1 MISIPNTVHSQ
12 SMRVLIGNKI
22 HYVTFYVS
30 PTWAQTMIET
40 KQYQTMDKVLLT
52 HKINSIPD
60 ESGGISHCDE

>member
-1 MISIPNTVHSQ
+1 
-12 SMRVLIGNKI
+12 MRVLIGNKI